1 MKIVTV
7 SLNQRWEDK
16 ESNIKQIQNLMLDVS
31 MAHPDIV
38 VFPEMTLTG
47 FTMNAEAMSEDQA
60 KSLTI
65 DFFSGIAVQ
74 FNTAVAFGVVLKTK
88 EKPTNNLVVVSKE
101 GNVLGQYEKI
111 HPFSYSGET
120 DHYSKGE
127 KLAWFELDGFTIG
140 LTICYDLRFPE
151 LYQSLSKQCDAIINI
166 ANWPARRVADWTLL
180 LHARALENQCFMI
193 GVNRT
198 GTDGNGFD
206 YDKSSAVIGP
216 KGVDVNSLAM
226 NDIVDVY
233 EIEKNDVDSY
243 RETFPVK
250 KDRRIRLYK
259 EIL

>member
-16 ESNIKQIQNLMLDVS
+16 ESNIKQIQSLMLDVS
-31 MAHPDIV
+31 MVHPDIV

-47 FTMNAEAMSEDQA
+47 FTMNAEAMSEELA
-60 KSLTI
+60 KSPTI
-65 DFFSGIAVQ
+65 DFFSEIAVQ
-74 FNTAVAFGVVLKTK
+74 FKTAVAFGVILKTK
-88 EKPTNNLVVVSKE
+88 EKPTNNLVVVSRE
-101 GNVLGQYEKI
+101 GRVLGRYEKI
-111 HPFSYSGET
+111 HPFSYSGEI

-198 GTDGNGFD
+198 GIDGKGFD
-206 YDKSSAVIGP
+206 YEKSSAVIGP
-216 KGVDVNSLAM
+216 KGMDVKSLAM
-226 NDIVDVY
+226 NDIVDVC
-233 EIEKNDVDSY
+233 EIEKNDVISY
-243 RETFPVK
+243 REAFPVK